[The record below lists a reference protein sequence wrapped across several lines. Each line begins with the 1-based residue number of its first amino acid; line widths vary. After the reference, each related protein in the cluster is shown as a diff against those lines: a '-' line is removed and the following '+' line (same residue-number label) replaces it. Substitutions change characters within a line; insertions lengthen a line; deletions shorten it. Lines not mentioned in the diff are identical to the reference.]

1 MTGESWIWSNNSATV
16 WGMNAHQ
23 RSYVEG
29 LSSTTEL
36 YTDRA
41 YGKWLDYG
49 FHLIQELIT
58 SRSASYLAIGRYSN
72 IGKRAWLEDLGHW
85 AQLKEVDYWRGGL
98 QKFMSGG
105 GVGMGGVNFLFRTLQ
120 KERISVSTNLNTLHL
135 GSQSPCPN
143 FLQHFPTA
151 AVLGMLSLLVSCPE
165 QQHRPVFCAHLR
177 GLHWVIFL
185 CFSLEWFCS

>member
-29 LSSTTEL
+29 LSPTTEL

-85 AQLKEVDYWRGGL
+85 AQLKEVNYWRGWPL
-98 QKFMSGG
+98 KIHVGG
-105 GVGMGGVNFLFRTLQ
+105 QGGDGV
-120 KERISVSTNLNTLHL
+120 
-135 GSQSPCPN
+135 
-143 FLQHFPTA
+143 
-151 AVLGMLSLLVSCPE
+151 VLTFYLEHYPRRGSLLAQIWTLCILAARVHVLTSCSTSP
-165 QQHRPVFCAHLR
+165 QL
-177 GLHWVIFL
+177 L
-185 CFSLEWFCS
+185 C